1 MVERVSRRRDGRED
15 RPGEGSA
22 RHRKSGP
29 TAARLIA
36 VRVLDRVERVRA
48 FADLALHHTL
58 AQTHL
63 SSVDRA
69 LATELVYGTL
79 RWRGRLDYIIQQCL
93 DRELSEVEPVIRATL
108 RIGTYQLHFSDRIPD
123 TAAVDEA
130 VRCARALGAE
140 RATGLV
146 NAVLRRVAR
155 EQAQVRFPTLEEDP
169 LAHLEHACS
178 LPRWVAERWLT
189 EYGPEASVLLAKTSN
204 APPPLAVRTN
214 PLRNEPE
221 RLIKQVSETFPD
233 AALAHFASRGV
244 ILGRSGNAGIDPL
257 FLTGHYTVQDEASQ
271 LVVDLLDVHPGQ
283 HVLDVCAAPGTKTTG
298 IAECLAGE
306 GSVLALDRHAG
317 RLKLIARAA
326 RRLGLPGIRTLV
338 RDASLPLSDLPRPD
352 GLADGTPTE
361 SPFDRVL
368 VDAPCSG
375 LGAMRR
381 NADVRWRIRPRD
393 PAELAVAQAAILAE
407 AARVVSPGGSL
418 VYSTCTV
425 MHEENEDV
433 IQPFLEANPDF
444 RLVPASEL
452 PLALRPLIDADGFLR
467 CYPHLHDMDGFFA
480 ARLER
485 VRAS

>member
-1 MVERVSRRRDGRED
+1 MAERVPGRRRGRDD
-15 RPGEGSA
+15 RRGEGSA
-22 RHRKSGP
+22 RNRKSGP

-48 FADLALHHTL
+48 FADLALQSTL

-63 SSVDRA
+63 SSVDRG

-93 DRELSEVEPVIRATL
+93 DRELSEMEPVIRATL
-108 RIGTYQLHFSDRIPD
+108 RIGAYQLHFSDRIPD

-155 EQAQVRFPTLEEDP
+155 EQAKVRFPSLEEDP

-178 LPRWVAERWLT
+178 LPAWIAQRWLA
-189 EYGPEASVLLAKTSN
+189 EYGAEDAARLAEACN

-214 PLRNEPE
+214 PLRGDRES
-221 RLIKQVSETFPD
+221 LIQEISETFPE
-233 AALAHFASRGV
+233 ATATEFASGGV

-257 FLTGHYTVQDEASQ
+257 FLAGHYTIQDQASQ
-271 LVVDLLDVHPGQ
+271 LIIDLLDVKPGQ
-283 HVLDVCAAPGTKTTG
+283 RVLDTCAAPGTKTTG
-298 IAECLAGE
+298 LAEALAGE

-326 RRLGLPGIRTLV
+326 RRLGLDTIRTLV
-338 RDASLPLSDLPRPD
+338 RDASLPLTDLPGPGQKSDEVPIRSD
-352 GLADGTPTE
+352 
-361 SPFDRVL
+361 FDRVL

-375 LGAMRR
+375 LGAIRR
-381 NADVRWRIRPRD
+381 NADARWRVRPQD
-393 PAELAVAQAAILAE
+393 LPELATQQAAILAQ
-407 AARVVSPGGSL
+407 AAEVVSPGGSL

-425 MHEENEDV
+425 MREENEDV
-433 IQPFLEANPDF
+433 IQPFLAAHPDF
-444 RLVPASEL
+444 RLVPAEEL
-452 PLALRPLIDADGFLR
+452 PPTLRPLIDADGFLR
-467 CYPHLHDMDGFFA
+467 CYPHVHDMDGFFA